1 MFVWYGCDC
10 GRVVVADDDDNSG
23 WMKSDGG
30 RQRIRPFQVRRCA
43 CVIARHDEKVGRTRR
58 SCVVLLRKVNLE
70 HWGGDCSHLR
80 VLSNPIGS
88 SRRIS
93 LRTSAIEALAHSQQ
107 RTSIRY
113 WISPRDVFTL
123 IFVKLNFVRSRCS
136 NNTAKHPRNVQ

>member
-10 GRVVVADDDDNSG
+10 GRVVFVDDNDNSG

-93 LRTSAIEALAHSQQ
+93 LRTSAIEALGTLSTENKYSILDITERRVHTNIREIELCSQ
-107 RTSIRY
+107 
-113 WISPRDVFTL
+113 PLF
-123 IFVKLNFVRSRCS
+123 
-136 NNTAKHPRNVQ
+136 